1 MDNKNGKYVIV
12 EKTIHHEAIPAI
24 EEVSHLEVVKVYEN
38 GGKDVKKVID
48 VPAVKGK
55 PAWDEVVKEQVWI
68 PYSRKELDQIR
79 INELKQ
85 ALRDSDY
92 KAIKYA
98 EGLITPEAY
107 APIKAQRQA
116 YRAEINALEAKYL

>member
-1 MDNKNGKYVIV
+1 MENQKGKYIEI
-12 EKTIHHEAIPAI
+12 EKTVHHDAIQAV
-24 EEVSHLEVVKVYEN
+24 EEVSHLEVVKIYEN

-48 VPAVKGK
+48 VPAVEGK
-55 PAWDEVVKEQVWI
+55 PAWDEVVKERVWV
-68 PYSRKELDQIR
+68 PYSQKELDQIR

-107 APIKAQRQA
+107 EPIKLQRQA
-116 YRAEINALEAKYL
+116 YRAEINALESKIY